1 MKAHTV
7 RFIASKVWLLTDT
20 LWDAAILSQ
29 HNVCSAQQ
37 HVQLY
42 FGSIPM
48 HFQARDLG
56 GEELRPSAGA
66 LVGSRQDECCWSL
79 NGRNRSAA
87 HEWPAGGG
95 GRHLLVLLRPAQ
107 CTGSHP
113 IKHSNSSSGSSSATC
128 YPSSRFWLSVGE
140 LSGLVVVM
148 SAPSGSGQVQ
158 PWVVA
163 AW

>member
-1 MKAHTV
+1 M
-7 RFIASKVWLLTDT
+7 LLPYCHSTT
-20 LWDAAILSQ
+20 CVLRNSMPSFTSAAFPCIFRPGIVVERSC
-29 HNVCSAQQ
+29 V
-37 HVQLY
+37 
-42 FGSIPM
+42 
-48 HFQARDLG
+48 
-56 GEELRPSAGA
+56 PSAGA

-107 CTGSHP
+107 CTRSHP
-113 IKHSNSSSGSSSATC
+113 IKHSNSSSGSSSNNC